1 MRTPRLRHF
10 ALATAAAGLLLASG
24 CKKET
29 DPRVHPDMVFKTGP
43 GYTSADDTVG
53 TDSALVIGV
62 IITKTEDPLI
72 ALNVSVAYD
81 GGGSSTVHNQD
92 ISGEHVE
99 YDHQLTTRSQAGS
112 EKWIFSVTDR
122 DGNITTKS
130 IMLTVLP

>member
-1 MRTPRLRHF
+1 MRTRGLKR
-10 ALATAAAGLLLASG
+10 AAWAAVVTGLLVAGG

-29 DPRVHPDMVFKTGP
+29 DPRVHPDMVFKTGA
-43 GYTSADDTVG
+43 GYTNADDTVG
-53 TDSALVIGV
+53 TSDSLRIGV

-81 GGGSSTVHNQD
+81 GGSPSTVHNQD

-99 YDHQLTTRSQAGS
+99 YDHDLVTRAQTGT
-112 EKWIFSVTDR
+112 EEWVFSVTDR

-130 IMLTVLP
+130 IKLTVQ

>member
-1 MRTPRLRHF
+1 MNTSSLIRIP
-10 ALATAAAGLLLASG
+10 AMIATAAIIVFAG
-24 CKKET
+24 CKKEE
-29 DPRVHPDMVFKTGP
+29 DPRVPPAMSFKTGA
-43 GYTSADDTVG
+43 GYTSADDSVG
-53 TDSALVIGV
+53 TEDTLLIGV
-62 IITKTEDPLI
+62 IIDKTEDPLI

-99 YDHQLTTRSQAGS
+99 YDHQVITRAQTGT

-130 IMLTVLP
+130 LLLTVQ

>member
-1 MRTPRLRHF
+1 MRTRRF
-10 ALATAAAGLLLASG
+10 KQAAWAVAMIGLLLIGG

-29 DPRVHPDMVFKTGP
+29 DPRVHPDMVFKTGA

-53 TDSALVIGV
+53 TSDSLRIGV

-81 GGGSSTVHNQD
+81 GGGQATVHNQD

-99 YDHQLTTRSQAGS
+99 YDHDLVTRDQTGT
-112 EKWIFSVTDR
+112 EEWIFSVTDR
-122 DGNITTKS
+122 DGNITKKS
-130 IMLTVLP
+130 IKLTVQ

>member
-1 MRTPRLRHF
+1 MRTRRIRR
-10 ALATAAAGLLLASG
+10 AAWAAALTGLLFAGG

-29 DPRVHPDMVFKTGP
+29 DPRVHPDMVFKTGA

-53 TDSALVIGV
+53 TSDSLRIGV

-81 GGGSSTVHNQD
+81 GGGGSTVHNQS

-99 YDHQLTTRSQAGS
+99 YDHELVTRDQTGV
-112 EKWIFSVTDR
+112 EEWIFSVTDR

-130 IMLTVLP
+130 IKLTVQ

>member
-1 MRTPRLRHF
+1 M
-10 ALATAAAGLLLASG
+10 LAATGLLIASG

-29 DPRVHPDMVFKTGP
+29 DPRVHPDMVFKTGA

-53 TDSALVIGV
+53 TQDTLLMGV

-72 ALNVSVAYD
+72 ALNVSVAFD
-81 GGGSSTVHNQD
+81 GGGSSTVHNQE

-99 YDHQLTTRSQAGS
+99 YDHQVITRDQAGT
-112 EKWIFSVTDR
+112 EEWIFSVTDR

-130 IMLTVLP
+130 IKLTVQP

>member
-1 MRTPRLRHF
+1 MRTVRPLGPV
-10 ALATAAAGLLLASG
+10 AAVGAVLLLLVGG

-29 DPRVHPDMVFKTGP
+29 DPRVPPDMVFKTGA
-43 GYTSADDTVG
+43 GYTSMDDTTG
-53 TDSALVIGV
+53 TSDTLKIGV

-81 GGGSSTVHNQD
+81 GGGQSTVHNQS

-99 YDHQLTTRSQAGS
+99 YDHQVITRDHTGS

-122 DGNITTKS
+122 DGNITTRS
-130 IMLTVLP
+130 ITLTVQ